1 MLPSLSKRVVR
12 RIGVNLRIFRRPLRS
27 HFVRASFSASQINEQ
42 PQTTPRSP
50 CDCRRSLILETLVKG
65 GEAFGDR
72 MRRSVS
78 SRKADKAFDNEKR
91 TLGAMEETDHEE
103 DYQ

>member
-1 MLPSLSKRVVR
+1 L
-12 RIGVNLRIFRRPLRS
+12 
-27 HFVRASFSASQINEQ
+27 HEY
-42 PQTTPRSP
+42 
-50 CDCRRSLILETLVKG
+50 
-65 GEAFGDR
+65 EADLLLNAVHRDARKARLGDR

>member
-1 MLPSLSKRVVR
+1 MNDK
-12 RIGVNLRIFRRPLRS
+12 IFIFQMQNSTL
-27 HFVRASFSASQINEQ
+27 EW
-42 PQTTPRSP
+42 RSP
-50 CDCRRSLILETLVKG
+50 MQKFCIGMR
-65 GEAFGDR
+65 EAFGDR

>member
-1 MLPSLSKRVVR
+1 MPH
-12 RIGVNLRIFRRPLRS
+12 GFCWN
-27 HFVRASFSASQINEQ
+27 A
-42 PQTTPRSP
+42 
-50 CDCRRSLILETLVKG
+50 LEERL
-65 GEAFGDR
+65 GDR